1 MEKAKK
7 RIAVVGSGITGL
19 TVAYRLQQLIKEQ
32 DLPYELIVL
41 ESSIRSGGK
50 LYTMKFGEQFI
61 DLGAESID
69 TRLPDAIGLIK
80 ELELEDQVEYSQN
93 GKPDIY
99 AFNKLYQLDSDT
111 YKGIPVKRTDIWKF
125 DLISFQ
131 GKLSF
136 LKDTYFSRTE
146 ESEEVST
153 RDYFAQRVGDEVAEY
168 AAEPYISKVYS
179 SEIDEIG
186 IKGLNEPL
194 FALEKEHGTITKA
207 LEAHPELVDGDGNY
221 LTFKDGL
228 ETLTR
233 ELSERLQ
240 QDIRYSKKV
249 TDIKKSISHTYI
261 VDINKKEQLRVDS
274 VVVATDSGAYNQI
287 FSDIELSDYFK
298 DIKMGSIGFVL
309 FSFPKGALKNPP
321 EGNGVLSVRR
331 NNSYIQSIVWL
342 NKKWAHHAQKDEELL
357 GVYFGRSSDSIM
369 MSLSNKQI
377 EEAILKDLNKM
388 LSIEVDPNYRIIK
401 RWPNAI
407 PQFSVNHEERTK
419 NLNEFLEEKYPGLY
433 LIGNGMDG
441 FGVNNCIRQ
450 GNNTAMAVINYLK
463 NTI

>member
-1 MEKAKK
+1 M
-7 RIAVVGSGITGL
+7 
-19 TVAYRLQQLIKEQ
+19 
-32 DLPYELIVL
+32 
-41 ESSIRSGGK
+41 
-50 LYTMKFGEQFI
+50 
-61 DLGAESID
+61 
-69 TRLPDAIGLIK
+69 
-80 ELELEDQVEYSQN
+80 
-93 GKPDIY
+93 
-99 AFNKLYQLDSDT
+99 
-111 YKGIPVKRTDIWKF
+111 
-125 DLISFQ
+125 
-131 GKLSF
+131 
-136 LKDTYFSRTE
+136 
-146 ESEEVST
+146 
-153 RDYFAQRVGDEVAEY
+153 
-168 AAEPYISKVYS
+168 
-179 SEIDEIG
+179 
-186 IKGLNEPL
+186 
-194 FALEKEHGTITKA
+194 
-207 LEAHPELVDGDGNY
+207 
-221 LTFKDGL
+221 
-228 ETLTR
+228 
-233 ELSERLQ
+233 
-240 QDIRYSKKV
+240 
-249 TDIKKSISHTYI
+249 
-261 VDINKKEQLRVDS
+261 DS

-450 GNNTAMAVINYLK
+450 GNNTAMEVINYLK